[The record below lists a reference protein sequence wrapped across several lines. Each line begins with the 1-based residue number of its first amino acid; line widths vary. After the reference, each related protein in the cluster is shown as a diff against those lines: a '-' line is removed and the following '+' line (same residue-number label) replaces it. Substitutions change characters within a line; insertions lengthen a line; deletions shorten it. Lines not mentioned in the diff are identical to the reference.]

1 MDDSFARYVGCL
13 KPNDTVM
20 ELYEAILKDLRK
32 EENADLLKEIKQL
45 EEKKAQFK
53 NRIQRATDLYLDGE
67 MSKAEKDEAVGHNQ
81 KQVDMLQDKIDM
93 LQSRNGKDF
102 KPKLQYAISLI
113 SNLEKVMREDRAETK
128 IKLLSSMFPQKIE
141 FDGKKFRT
149 TSYNKV
155 LDLIF
160 QETKQLQGYEVK
172 KKEKSDDFSN
182 SVPRLGTI
190 PWKTKE
196 RKR

>member
-1 MDDSFARYVGCL
+1 
-13 KPNDTVM
+13 M

-53 NRIQRATDLYLDGE
+53 NRIQRAKDLYLDGE

-93 LQSRNGKDF
+93 PQSRNGKDF

-113 SNLEKVMREDRAETK
+113 SNLEKVMRDVRAETK

-182 SVPRLGTI
+182 SVPRLGLE
-190 PWKTKE
+190 P
-196 RKR
+196 R